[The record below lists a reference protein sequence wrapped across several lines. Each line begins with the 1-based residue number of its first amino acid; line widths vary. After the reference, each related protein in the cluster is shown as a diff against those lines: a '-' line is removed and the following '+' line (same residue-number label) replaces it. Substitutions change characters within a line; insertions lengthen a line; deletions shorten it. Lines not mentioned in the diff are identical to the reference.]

1 MSNKSPLILA
11 ILAVIALVASGSLYV
26 VKETQRGV
34 LLKFGAVINPDLS
47 PGLHVKIPFV
57 DSVRLFDARLLTMD
71 SRPERYLTLEKK
83 AVIVDSYAK
92 WRISNVERYYT
103 STSGDETTAKNLLQ
117 QRISAGLRAEFGR
130 RSMHEVVSGQRD
142 QLMDELTV
150 KMDKVMRKEL
160 GITVVD
166 IRVKRIDLPD
176 EVSNSV
182 YTRMNTERER
192 EAREH
197 RSKGRELAEGIRAAA
212 DRQRTIIK
220 ANAFRDAEITRGEGD
235 AEAAAIY
242 AKAYS
247 QDPEFYAFV
256 RSLEAYKKS
265 FANKSDIMVVDPS
278 GDFFKYIE
286 SSQGAQ

>member
-11 ILAVIALVASGSLYV
+11 ILAVVALVASGSLYV

-160 GITVVD
+160 GISVVD

-176 EVSNSV
+176 EVSSSV

-286 SSQGAQ
+286 SSKGSQ

>member
-11 ILAVIALVASGSLYV
+11 ILAVVALIASGSLYV

-117 QRISAGLRAEFGR
+117 QRISSGLRAEFGR

-160 GITVVD
+160 GISVVD

-242 AKAYS
+242 SKAYS

-286 SSQGAQ
+286 SSQGAK